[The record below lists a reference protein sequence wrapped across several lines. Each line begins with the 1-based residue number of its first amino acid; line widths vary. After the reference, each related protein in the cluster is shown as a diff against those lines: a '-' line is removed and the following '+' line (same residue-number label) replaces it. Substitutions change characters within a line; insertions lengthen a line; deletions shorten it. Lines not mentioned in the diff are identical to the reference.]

1 MHSSLKV
8 SFLIISKERA
18 IEIYSFLSIN
28 YPVEFIIWLEICLN
42 LEKLNEVSTL
52 KKKSLLFAFAYQ
64 GAGKS
69 NKYILNKILQTEL
82 IARP

>member
-1 MHSSLKV
+1 MIRNM
-8 SFLIISKERA
+8 FD
-18 IEIYSFLSIN
+18 
-28 YPVEFIIWLEICLN
+28 

>member
-1 MHSSLKV
+1 MIRNMFESWKNEW
-8 SFLIISKERA
+8 SFNFK
-18 IEIYSFLSIN
+18 
-28 YPVEFIIWLEICLN
+28 
-42 LEKLNEVSTL
+42 